1 MESLKGTPCEGA
13 IDKARQLAHEILAG
27 EIAPFD
33 GAHQIAWLGSADCY
47 DFLNEI
53 DVVDG
58 MAGFWQEVDDWEK
71 RQDDLLARDRIT
83 EDIRRAARAFIDEF
97 GSWEPGEGGQ

>member
-1 MESLKGTPCEGA
+1 MESVKGTPCEGA
-13 IDKARQLAHEILAG
+13 IEKARQLAYQILAG
-27 EIAPFD
+27 KIAPFD
-33 GAHQIAWLGSADCY
+33 GAHQIALLGSADCY

-71 RQDDLLARDRIT
+71 RQDDVLARDRIT
-83 EDIRRAARAFIDEF
+83 EDIRRAARALIDEF
-97 GSWEPGEGGQ
+97 GSWQPGEGGQ